1 MPPSFEDI
9 DSKVEKAQGDKAR
22 FLKSKEGLLP
32 HFEFPTGE
40 TQEEKQF
47 SKETLIA
54 DIMDERI
61 EKAKEM
67 MQSPV
72 LLENTYEDLE
82 YNVMRSSEEEKKSA
96 NASWAFDTLSALIT
110 THTLSLLSP
119 ERQNKINSYLKNQ
132 TLLENTY
139 KFLQDHATQGSKEE
153 GEDTINASWAFE
165 TLSSLTIVKD
175 YLHEKGKKIDD
186 ETFAN
191 EALNPTEKI
200 PPRPETRNNY

>member
-1 MPPSFEDI
+1 MTEKDKQRITMEQFNDI
-9 DSKVEKAQGDKAR
+9 SKHV
-22 FLKSKEGLLP
+22 
-32 HFEFPTGE
+32 
-40 TQEEKQF
+40 
-47 SKETLIA
+47 
-54 DIMDERI
+54 

-67 MQSPV
+67 MENPI
-72 LLENTYEDLE
+72 LLENVYECLQNDAT
-82 YNVMRSSEEEKKSA
+82 RCSEEEGENIA
-96 NASWAFDTLSALIT
+96 DASWTF
-110 THTLSLLSP
+110 HTLSTFISTDFLSRLSP
-119 ERQNKINSYLKNQ
+119 EKQNNINSYLKNQ

-186 ETFAN
+186 ETFAK